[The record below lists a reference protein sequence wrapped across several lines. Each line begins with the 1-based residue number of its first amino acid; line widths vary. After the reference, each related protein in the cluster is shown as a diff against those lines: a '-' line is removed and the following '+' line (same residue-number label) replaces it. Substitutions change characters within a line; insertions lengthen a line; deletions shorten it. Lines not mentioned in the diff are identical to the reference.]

1 MKRWLACVLLAC
13 TATSAGAAEE
23 ESDAPPPPRVVEV
36 EGSLLACKKLD
47 PQKRLR
53 ITLHGEVGVQEL
65 VAALAP
71 LSCRPIVVG
80 GSASRAGKVSID
92 APDLL
97 SPREAI
103 DLLVTAIDSL
113 GLSLEASGPAL
124 RVVDSARG
132 KEIAALTGGGG
143 KETFV
148 LRLVRLREAGA
159 DEVAAT
165 VGKLRS
171 KDGEVIAVA
180 SSRTLLLV
188 DRLAQV
194 ERMEALA
201 QALDRPA
208 IPGHMFVLPTHR
220 QRPSDLLDAVEKIA
234 LGTLPKSD
242 KPDPNRP
249 ALIAVD
255 GARVLLLSGGELAYQ
270 RVEALLARIDP
281 PLRPGEE
288 RGGRIAVFYL
298 KHVSA
303 EELAATLKEVLT
315 QARRSTPSTPP
326 GAATGVGGITPG
338 AIEGEVKLVADKESN
353 SLVATGSVSDLDS
366 VRELVGRLDLPRRQ
380 VYVEIA
386 VLDLSAD
393 LSRAVGIA
401 LSQAGSPTSSSGAL
415 VSSSSSTVSTINTAT
430 LAGALGSGGL
440 LAGLLGSNI
449 DIAGHTIPSFGVV
462 IQALETSKNA
472 SVISRPHLLT
482 LDHQKASIL
491 VGQKIPFPVG
501 NIAAASG
508 GPTGVALSTTYSRE
522 DVALKFDLT
531 PHLSDDEEIRLE
543 LEGEI
548 SDVAS
553 VGGAGGPTTNQRK
566 LKTTV
571 VVHDGETVVLGGLQ
585 KESALDSIERVPFL
599 GEIPVLGK
607 LFQTK
612 TKSRTKQDLLI
623 VLTPYVVRD
632 QSDLRRIYD
641 RKEAERRELIERSTM
656 FGDPQA
662 YDPHVDYA
670 RKRGLLE
677 EINRAGRLAEE
688 EGRALDEAR
697 AQLGRGMRIAP
708 GEVRV
713 APAHTPAS

>member
-1 MKRWLACVLLAC
+1 MKRWLACVLLLCAP
-13 TATSAGAAEE
+13 AHAAEE
-23 ESDAPPPPRVVEV
+23 GSDAPPPPVVVAVAE
-36 EGSLLACKKLD
+36 SLLACKKLD
-47 PQKRLR
+47 PGKRLR
-53 ITLHGEVGVQEL
+53 ITLHGEVGVGEL

-80 GSASRAGKVSID
+80 GSVSRAGKVSID

-97 SPREAI
+97 APREAI

-113 GLSLEASGPAL
+113 GLSLEESGPVL

-132 KEIAALTGGGG
+132 KEIATMTGGGG

-148 LRLVRLREAGA
+148 LRLVRLEEVGA

-201 QALDRPA
+201 RALDRPA
-208 IPGHMFVLPTHR
+208 LPAHMFVLPTHR
-220 QRPSDLLDAVEKIA
+220 QRPSDLIDAVEKIA

-249 ALIAVD
+249 MLIAVD
-255 GARVLLLSGGELAYQ
+255 GARVILLSGGELAYQ
-270 RVEALLARIDP
+270 RVEALLERIDP

-303 EELAATLKEVLT
+303 EDLAATLKEVLT
-315 QARRSTPSTPP
+315 QARRSTSS
-326 GAATGVGGITPG
+326 AATVVGGITPG

-401 LSQAGSPTSSSGAL
+401 LSQAGSPTRGSGAL

-430 LAGALGSGGL
+430 LASALGSGGL
-440 LAGLLGSNI
+440 LAGLLGSNV
-449 DIAGHTIPSFGVV
+449 DIAGQTIPSFGVV

-553 VGGAGGPTTNQRK
+553 TGGPGGPITNQRK

-585 KESALDSIERVPFL
+585 KESALDSVERVPFL

-656 FGDPQA
+656 FGDPHA

-677 EINRAGRLAEE
+677 EINRAARLAEE
-688 EGRALDEAR
+688 EGNALDEAR
-697 AQLGRGMRIAP
+697 AQLGRGLRIAP

-713 APAHTPAS
+713 APSH